1 MFSRKFFLSI
11 IDKAHADTLDRPLPP
26 APFNCSTFQHHT
38 NPFVFVPPLSY
49 LGALDQVALSPSG
62 SCPQRPVTTGHSG
75 KLMWNHQ
82 FNDGQPIQDQCHDN
96 FVRRDTLKRPYSAP
110 SEDNLT
116 RVYKKMRSD
125 EEASSRDSGDWAH
138 RNLAQEF
145 DPSILKEHPENGA
158 EQINK
163 SKYFH
168 QALGKGKETQ
178 QSSAGKSKDPS
189 DMAVPEVAEIPAN
202 DGIYACRP
210 SQRGF
215 NSWFRYMPSGHM
227 VTNDNTIPDGPNDS
241 GSISKAVIAGR
252 SSFDTRAPVVRSTTN
267 SHIAIPTSDDSCTTN
282 GSDYAGMS
290 LVTPSIRNLIYQP
303 DPSTRLNKDTA
314 NGLPPSEAYGYT
326 LYTQHLPSWLNS
338 PGSNQQFAFVSR
350 FGTPSTSGQDVLDNE
365 LFEAKERPQTMPA
378 SSNLMPFSSSSITN
392 FPSTF
397 DRRMSFPFISHTA
410 TGPYLDANTQQLS
423 LFLPSLNTSLAT
435 TASATAPPS
444 VFGGSDD
451 GGSLSSRTIPASSWT
466 TGLPYQYKGQG
477 QKKNDLTKNPE
488 KKTKAETSTFCSC
501 PVMHAPKAGEI
512 GGGKYRMCTTRVSA
526 KRAKVQGHTMCSYCI
541 GRDGHVEEYV
551 SDRMAAGN
559 PDKLC
564 LLYVMYRETK
574 DKNSSRP
581 GDNNRWQKFWELH
594 RGEMINEAEAKVLLQ
609 KYKVN
614 PVKDGERTDTAGS
627 SAESEFSHDIST
639 VVSPRPSSASAVL
652 NTALNTTTTTTSLSS
667 VIPFRSIHSIDE
679 NRFCQQTLV
688 GDNYIGG
695 LVEECN
701 IDVDEPTRVEKT
713 FGGHSLLKGNTG
725 EIERLN
731 RDGRFSLTPDSL
743 YSSGGDDT
751 SSDEGWGDED
761 SLFEP
766 RYGLTSHL

>member
-1 MFSRKFFLSI
+1 
-11 IDKAHADTLDRPLPP
+11 
-26 APFNCSTFQHHT
+26 
-38 NPFVFVPPLSY
+38 
-49 LGALDQVALSPSG
+49 
-62 SCPQRPVTTGHSG
+62 
-75 KLMWNHQ
+75 
-82 FNDGQPIQDQCHDN
+82 
-96 FVRRDTLKRPYSAP
+96 
-110 SEDNLT
+110 
-116 RVYKKMRSD
+116 MRAD
-125 EEASSRDSGDWAH
+125 EEASGKDSGDRAH
-138 RNLAQEF
+138 GNLAQEF
-145 DPSILKEHPENGA
+145 DSGILKEHPENGA
-158 EQINK
+158 EQIDK

-168 QALGKGKETQ
+168 PALGKGKETQ

-189 DMAVPEVAEIPAN
+189 DMAVPEVAETPAN

-210 SQRGF
+210 SQHSF
-215 NSWFRYMPSGHM
+215 NSWFRYMPSGHI
-227 VTNDNTIPDGPNDS
+227 VTNDHTVPDGPNDS
-241 GSISKAVIAGR
+241 GSISKADIAGP
-252 SSFDTRAPVVRSTTN
+252 SLFDTRAPVVRSTTN
-267 SHIAIPTSDDSCTTN
+267 SHIAMPTSDDSCTTN
-282 GSDYAGMS
+282 GSDNAGMS

-303 DPSTRLNKDTA
+303 GSSMRLSKDTA
-314 NGLPPSEAYGYT
+314 NGLPPSEAYGYAP

-338 PGSNQQFAFVSR
+338 PGSNQQFAFGYR

-378 SSNLMPFSSSSITN
+378 SSNLMPFSSSSNTN
-392 FPSTF
+392 LPSTF
-397 DRRMSFPFISHTA
+397 DRRMSFPFISHSL
-410 TGPYLDANTQQLS
+410 TGPYLDVNTQQLS
-423 LFLPSLNTSLAT
+423 LFLPSLNTSVAT

-451 GGSLSSRTIPASSWT
+451 GHSLSLRTIPAPSWT

-477 QKKNDLTKNPE
+477 QKKTDLTTNPE

-512 GGGKYRMCTTRVSA
+512 GGGKYCMCTTRVSA

-564 LLYVMYRETK
+564 LLYVMYREAK

-594 RGEMINEAEAKVLLQ
+594 RGELINEAEAKVLLQ
-609 KYKVN
+609 KYKDN

-627 SAESEFSHDIST
+627 SAESEFSHDLST
-639 VVSPRPSSASAVL
+639 VVSPRPSSAS
-652 NTALNTTTTTTSLSS
+652 TALNTANTTTTNLSS
-667 VIPFRSIHSIDE
+667 VMPFRGIHSIDE
-679 NRFCQQTLV
+679 NRFGQQTLV
-688 GDNYIGG
+688 SDNYIGG

-701 IDVDEPTRVEKT
+701 VDVAEPARVEKAP
-713 FGGHSLLKGNTG
+713 GGHSLLKGDME
-725 EIERLN
+725 EIENLS
-731 RDGRFSLTPDSL
+731 RDGRFGLTPDSL

-766 RYGLTSHL
+766 SYGLTSHL